1 MADWNVKEFYVY
13 MMTNRSRIVLYTG
26 VTNDLTRR
34 VWEHKNHVVNGFT
47 AKYKLD
53 RLVYDEQFSDA
64 ISAITRKKAIKAW
77 RREKKN
83 DLVRKLNPSGKT
95 SRKVIWRKSL
105 RASPV
110 IPNRADGEGPHQ
122 YGVDHAS

>member
-1 MADWNVKEFYVY
+1 MTDWNVKEFYVY
-13 MMTNRSRIVLYTG
+13 MMTNRSRIVLYTS

-34 VWEHKNHVVNGFT
+34 VWEHKNPVVNGFT

-95 SRKVIWRKSL
+95 SRKSYLAEMFKSAA
-105 RASPV
+105 RHPE
-110 IPNRADGEGPHQ
+110 PRRR
-122 YGVDHAS
+122 

>member
-1 MADWNVKEFYVY
+1 MRSLAALGMTDWNVKEFYVY

-64 ISAITRKKAIKAW
+64 ISAIMRGKGDQSLAARK
-77 RREKKN
+77 EK
-83 DLVRKLNPSGKT
+83 
-95 SRKVIWRKSL
+95 
-105 RASPV
+105 
-110 IPNRADGEGPHQ
+110 
-122 YGVDHAS
+122 

>member
-1 MADWNVKEFYVY
+1 MKEYYVY

-34 VWEHKNHVVNGFT
+34 VWEHKNPVVNGFT

-77 RREKKN
+77 RRA
-83 DLVRKLNPSGKT
+83 T
-95 SRKVIWRKSL
+95 
-105 RASPV
+105 RARLPATAMPACVPPYPRST
-110 IPNRADGEGPHQ
+110 A
-122 YGVDHAS
+122 

>member
-34 VWEHKNHVVNGFT
+34 VWEHKNPVVNGFT

-64 ISAITRKKAIKAW
+64 IFAITRKKAIKAW

-95 SRKVIWRKSL
+95 SRKSYLAEMFKSAA
-105 RASPV
+105 RHPE
-110 IPNRADGEGPHQ
+110 PRRR
-122 YGVDHAS
+122 

>member
-1 MADWNVKEFYVY
+1 MTDWNVKEFYVY

-64 ISAITRKKAIKAW
+64 IFAITRKKAIKAW

-95 SRKVIWRKSL
+95 SRKSYLAEMFKSAA
-105 RASPV
+105 RHPE
-110 IPNRADGEGPHQ
+110 PRGR
-122 YGVDHAS
+122 

>member
-1 MADWNVKEFYVY
+1 MTDWNVKEFYVY

-53 RLVYDEQFSDA
+53 R
-64 ISAITRKKAIKAW
+64 
-77 RREKKN
+77 
-83 DLVRKLNPSGKT
+83 P
-95 SRKVIWRKSL
+95 SL
-105 RASPV
+105 R
-110 IPNRADGEGPHQ
+110 RAVFRRDICENAEKGDQSLAARKEK
-122 YGVDHAS
+122 

>member
-1 MADWNVKEFYVY
+1 MTDWNVKEFYVY
-13 MMTNRSRIVLYTG
+13 MTTNRSRIVLYTG

-53 RLVYDEQFSDA
+53 RLVYYEQFSDA
-64 ISAITRKKAIKAW
+64 ISAITREKAIKAW

-83 DLVRKLNPSGKT
+83 DLVRKLNPKWEDLAKKLFGSNVYERSPS
-95 SRKVIWRKSL
+95 SRTAQTVRDL
-105 RASPV
+105 T
-110 IPNRADGEGPHQ
+110 DTG
-122 YGVDHAS
+122 

>member
-1 MADWNVKEFYVY
+1 MRSLAALGMTDWNVKEFYVY

-53 RLVYDEQFSDA
+53 RLVYYEQFSDA
-64 ISAITRKKAIKAW
+64 ISAITR
-77 RREKKN
+77 EKGN
-83 DLVRKLNPSGKT
+83 QSLAARKEK
-95 SRKVIWRKSL
+95 
-105 RASPV
+105 
-110 IPNRADGEGPHQ
+110 
-122 YGVDHAS
+122 

>member
-1 MADWNVKEFYVY
+1 MTDWNVKEFYVY

-34 VWEHKNHVVNGFT
+34 VWDYKNHVVNGFT

-53 RLVYDEQFSDA
+53 RLVYYGQFSDA
-64 ISAITRKKAIKAW
+64 ISVITREKAIKAW

-83 DLVRKLNPSGKT
+83 DLVRKLNPKWEDLAKKLFG
-95 SRKVIWRKSL
+95 RNV
-105 RASPV
+105 
-110 IPNRADGEGPHQ
+110 
-122 YGVDHAS
+122 

>member
-1 MADWNVKEFYVY
+1 MTDWNVKEFYVY

-53 RLVYDEQFSDA
+53 RLVYYEQFSDA
-64 ISAITRKKAIKAW
+64 ISAINAGKGDQSLAARK
-77 RREKKN
+77 EK
-83 DLVRKLNPSGKT
+83 
-95 SRKVIWRKSL
+95 
-105 RASPV
+105 
-110 IPNRADGEGPHQ
+110 
-122 YGVDHAS
+122 

>member
-1 MADWNVKEFYVY
+1 MTDWNVKEFYVY

-53 RLVYDEQFSDA
+53 RLVYYEQFSDA
-64 ISAITRKKAIKAW
+64 ISAIMRGKGDQSLAARK
-77 RREKKN
+77 EK
-83 DLVRKLNPSGKT
+83 
-95 SRKVIWRKSL
+95 
-105 RASPV
+105 
-110 IPNRADGEGPHQ
+110 
-122 YGVDHAS
+122 

>member
-1 MADWNVKEFYVY
+1 MTDWNVKEFYVY

-34 VWEHKNHVVNGFT
+34 VWEHKNHVVNAFT

-53 RLVYDEQFSDA
+53 RLVYYEQFSDA
-64 ISAITRKKAIKAW
+64 ISAITREKAIKAW

-83 DLVRKLNPSGKT
+83 DLVRKLNPK
-95 SRKVIWRKSL
+95 WEDLAKSYL
-105 RASPV
+105 AEMFKSVARHPE
-110 IPNRADGEGPHQ
+110 PRRR
-122 YGVDHAS
+122 